1 MIVDDCLVSRRLLV
15 VGHEVDDITVS
26 IINGGIMLRCVR
38 VNRRR
43 RDHVTIQHLGVRCVG
58 LGRVIPRCR
67 VPRLPKIRRPRFGR
81 RFGKCRGMMVALTNW
96 FVINRSCLTR
106 LRRSLTVLVTMIRGF
121 QMGTMRWNAR
131 CLLVLM
137 SFSVD
142 KIVNSLNTN
151 EESNIMEQN

>member
-1 MIVDDCLVSRRLLV
+1 VIVDDCLVGRRRLLV

-26 IINGGIMLRCVR
+26 IINGGVMLRGVR

-43 RDHVTIQHLGVRCVG
+43 RDHVTIQHLGIRIG

-81 RFGKCRGMMVALTNW
+81 RFGKCRGMMRALTNW
-96 FVINRSCLTR
+96 LVITRGRLTR
-106 LRRSLTVLVTMIRGF
+106 LRRYLTVLVTVIRGF
-121 QMGTMRWNAR
+121 QIGTVGWNAR

-137 SFSVD
+137 SFSVG
-142 KIVNSLNTN
+142 KIR
-151 EESNIMEQN
+151 